1 MLIHVWTLEG
11 EKETLN
17 VNGSYTIEEL
27 KTMIQ
32 DKMGIPCDEQRVIYA
47 GKQLED
53 DRTLSYYNIYKESNI
68 HVVKRARV
76 YTFKH

>member
-17 VNGSYTIEEL
+17 VNSSYTIEKL

-32 DKMGIPCDEQRVIYA
+32 DKMGILYDEQRLIYG
-47 GKQLED
+47 GKQLSD
-53 DRTLSYYNIYKESNI
+53 GRTLSYYNINTKSNI
-68 HVVKRARV
+68 HVIKRAKV
-76 YTFKH
+76 TINI